1 MSRFLVFTSFIKLE
15 FGKFHVVV
23 AQRRHRNEQ
32 KTLCTYKASCRFA
45 AVLVTIAVVVLIK
58 APYLRR

>member
-1 MSRFLVFTSFIKLE
+1 MSRFLVFNSFIKLE

-45 AVLVTIAVVVLIK
+45 LLVTIAVVALIK
-58 APYLRR
+58 ALYLRR